1 MLCGLARNM
10 TQLIVARVIVGMGGG
25 GFTTLSVVVLSDLV
39 PLRQR
44 GTWQAW
50 RNLIFGIGLGAG
62 SMGGVVTDRL
72 GWRWCVSCNR

>member
-1 MLCGLARNM
+1 MS
-10 TQLIVARVIVGMGGG
+10 QLIVARVIVGLGGG
-25 GFTTLSVVVLSDLV
+25 GFTTLSVIILSDLV

-50 RNLIFGIGLGAG
+50 RNLMYAVGLGVG

-72 GWRWCVSCNR
+72 GWRW